1 MRAPCLVALRI
12 RRDVAFK
19 SSKSTIVDQY
29 FVHVIEKKF
38 VFVLFGSFGFLY
50 AKRACQI
57 KCKVYV
63 TVWRLT
69 KKNALKK
76 LRFDVKRAA
85 HRKKK

>member
-1 MRAPCLVALRI
+1 M
-12 RRDVAFK
+12 
-19 SSKSTIVDQY
+19 
-29 FVHVIEKKF
+29 HVIEKKF

-63 TVWRLT
+63 TVWRLK

-85 HRKKK
+85 QNREPQKKRLETVDRWNIKSKYLNVN

>member
-1 MRAPCLVALRI
+1 MSL
-12 RRDVAFK
+12 
-19 SSKSTIVDQY
+19 SSQASQLVDQY

-63 TVWRLT
+63 TVWRL

-85 HRKKK
+85 HRSRKNK